1 MAIEGTLLDD
11 GTMDTVI
18 ECTCSDCGHTWEE
31 RFSCE
36 SAADYRDSET
46 GCLDEDHVAEL
57 LADENVECPNCID
70 GELNAI
76 GDYADSME

>member
-31 RFSCE
+31 RFDCE
-36 SAADYRDSET
+36 FAADYRDDD
-46 GCLDEDHVAEL
+46 GYLDEDHVAEL
-57 LADENVECPNCID
+57 LVDDYVECPRCID